1 MLIIGR
7 AVEMRVGERFALP
20 ISVLAMMSAPAA
32 VIVIREKTKQ
42 PEQKSSSCFYVFG
55 IAEIIA
61 SGKRYLRYDN
71 TDTCKNVC
79 KLTGCSGSGWCG

>member
-1 MLIIGR
+1 MAELRMYGGKGKMQIIGR

-42 PEQKSSSCFYVFG
+42 PEQKSSSCLCLWYSRNYCIWQALSAV
-55 IAEIIA
+55 
-61 SGKRYLRYDN
+61 
-71 TDTCKNVC
+71 
-79 KLTGCSGSGWCG
+79 

>member
-1 MLIIGR
+1 MYGGKGKMQIIGKICPSDFR
-7 AVEMRVGERFALP
+7 LGDDVCTGRRYCNQGKDKTAGA
-20 ISVLAMMSAPAA
+20 
-32 VIVIREKTKQ
+32 EKLIL
-42 PEQKSSSCFYVFG
+42 FYVFG

-79 KLTGCSGSGWCG
+79 KLTGCSGSGGCG

>member
-1 MLIIGR
+1 
-7 AVEMRVGERFALP
+7 MRVGERFALP

-32 VIVIREKTKQ
+32 VIVIRGKDKTAGAEKLIL
-42 PEQKSSSCFYVFG
+42 FYVFG

-79 KLTGCSGSGWCG
+79 KLTGCSGSGGCG